1 MAMSVWPVRQARP
14 AVSVTTTPTLA
25 PVRSAT
31 ARRSARALPS
41 GSSGRSSTLPG
52 ATLEASTPAAARV
65 SPSRVRTI
73 VVGPRRATT
82 RAPGSASSASTAA
95 MRSVPGSERPSA
107 LLTTL
112 LVTSTTSP
120 STGDSAATTSAARS
134 SPGRISGHAV
144 RREDGEG
151 HDTSP
156 TAAAAI
162 AAVASWSVM

>member
-1 MAMSVWPVRQARP
+1 MSVWPVRQARP

-41 GSSGRSSTLPG
+41 GSSGSSSTLPR
-52 ATLEASTPAAARV
+52 ATLEASTPAAAMV

-95 MRSVPGSERPSA
+95 RRSVPASDRPSA

-120 STGDSAATTSAARS
+120 STGESAASDQRRQVVAGADL
-134 SPGRISGHAV
+134 GDAV
-144 RREDGEG
+144 RRETVSVTM
-151 HDTSP
+151 TSSI
-156 TAAAAI
+156 AAAAI